1 MNRLSLDSRMQT
13 GIVRR
18 SGKLTR
24 ILLSRAW
31 EYGLSVQTLPCKAT
45 LINAGFDTLGSL
57 EAGRIL
63 VEICHGGLA
72 NASLDLTDLDGFIL
86 PQITVESLHPVF
98 STYGLQASY
107 PLSVDE
113 PGVRVSGPIRLCLGG
128 DSPAKDAL
136 GIAVIESD
144 CLPDDAFALHL
155 AEESGI
161 PPQMLTLIAAPIA
174 SVVGAT
180 QIAGR
185 VNESV
190 IFTMKESLNV
200 DPHIVKHIV
209 GRAPVCPVS
218 GGAAPTENRRYPDDF
233 IHYAGAALLTVD
245 GFPDDGLD
253 ELAHRLSF
261 ESASIYGRLFWD
273 VLQEAGGVFEKIPDL
288 NDINKPAQ
296 VTINHLSSGRVS
308 HAGKMDVKRLVDLI
322 EGRDCDAL

>member
-1 MNRLSLDSRMQT
+1 MDKLSLDLRMQA
-13 GIVRR
+13 GIAHR
-18 SGKLTR
+18 SGALMR
-24 ILLSRAW
+24 ILLDRAW

-45 LINAGFDTLGSL
+45 LIDAGFDALGSF
-57 EAGRIL
+57 EGGRIL

-72 NASLDLTDLDGFIL
+72 NASLDLTDLDGFTL

-107 PLSVDE
+107 PLSADE
-113 PGVRVSGPIRLCLGG
+113 PGIRVSGPIRLCLGG
-128 DSPAKDAL
+128 DSPANGAL
-136 GIAVIESD
+136 GIGVIESD

-200 DPHIVKHIV
+200 DPHIVKHMV

-218 GGAAPTENRRYPDDF
+218 GGASPTENRPYPDDF

-245 GFPDDGLD
+245 DFRDDGLD

-261 ESASIYGRLFWD
+261 ESASIYGRLFCD
-273 VLQEAGGVFEKIPDL
+273 VLREAGGVFEKIPNL

-296 VTINHLSSGRVS
+296 ITINHLSSGRVS
-308 HAGKMDVKRLVDLI
+308 RAGKVEAKRLVDLL
-322 EGRDCDAL
+322 EGRDSNA

>member
-1 MNRLSLDSRMQT
+1 MNSLSLDSRMQVC
-13 GIVRR
+13 IARR

-24 ILLSRAW
+24 ILLDRAW

-45 LINAGFDTLGSL
+45 LIDAGFDALGSF

-107 PLSVDE
+107 PLSSDE
-113 PGVRVSGPIRLCLGG
+113 PGIRVSGSIRLYLDGG
-128 DSPAKDAL
+128 SPAEDAS

-144 CLPDDAFALHL
+144 SLPGDAVALHL
-155 AEESGI
+155 AEGSGI
-161 PPQMLTLIAAPIA
+161 APQMLTLIAAPIA

-190 IFTMKESLNV
+190 IFTMKESLGIE
-200 DPHIVKHIV
+200 PSIVKQIV
-209 GRAPVCPVS
+209 GRAPICPVS
-218 GGAAPTENRRYPDDF
+218 GASPTENRPYPDDF
-233 IHYAGAALLTVD
+233 IHYAGEVYLSVD
-245 GFPDDGLD
+245 DFPDDDLD
-253 ELAHRLSF
+253 KLAHRLSF
-261 ESASIYGRLFWD
+261 ESASIYGRLFCD
-273 VLQEAGGVFEKIPDL
+273 LLREAGGVFEKIPDL

-296 VTINHLSSGRVS
+296 ITINHLSSGHVS
-308 HAGKMDVKRLVDLI
+308 RAGKVDVELLVDLL
-322 EGRDCDAL
+322 EGRNRDAG